1 MARYAPLPSVSID
14 PRNEA
19 ELVQAASQRV
29 YQASGQTLN
38 DFSAGNPLAA
48 LLEGQAFAQGEFLF
62 WANQLPQ
69 SILIE
74 WLGPFLGAMR
84 RLGTPA
90 VARLTL
96 TVPPSNTVTTIPA
109 GTAFTTNANLTGG
122 ESFTFITDAE
132 VSIPAGES
140 VAYTTVASQYVGAV
154 YNSPANS
161 ITGTSAINVNGL
173 TATNVQPASG
183 GSDVETYQ
191 EVQERFFTLIRRRN
205 PVSAEDWQD
214 FFTDFYGI
222 GTQTSVQPNRP
233 NQGTYNYVTDYLKP
247 NGQVS
252 FFVLGPDGVELNK
265 SQLER
270 GQNVV
275 NYSVPV
281 ENQGHL
287 YPITLSQ
294 VQYNLTVEV
303 DANGTFGGSLKDSSL
318 NFRDRLFEILRP
330 GNVFPSTVDPT
341 VSDVDAAFYS
351 TFDASTRFIDPHIEV
366 SAAYNTPPLLDPAAA
381 TYTSVYTFEPTG
393 FLLNQYD
400 LVETT
405 LPVPVYYPVISGFTP
420 YSIAKPDQTIYG
432 NLVLQQIQ
440 ILAPGT
446 YLKGQVCYWDPSSPN
461 GDGELH
467 VILENLTIGSA
478 TEVANLITQGKISG
492 LKNYSPY
499 SSATVGTNYIATV
512 GTTYN
517 PEIIQYDYYLP
528 IANNV
533 DANGQFVPPGTVAL
547 SKRPGSFVWVVNKNF
562 TLEASTND
570 ITGATAQSLLG
581 APITPKTLEAGTSYS
596 VGDWVYTP
604 QIGSGPNPLA
614 DPYYNYVD
622 VRLGVVNKY
631 AYVQQAFTYDPDGQT
646 TSTYFDELVEQDI
659 VKEIVVQ
666 NADGGLPIYK
676 YKPRFPAGTYLEYRY
691 DREETICVAVDNE
704 CVPLKVPYVDYFV
717 AAKYFTPGSTNP
729 QELIN
734 QGLIFPLYTDTPQA
748 IAFFDALSATNRTL
762 KPTTRMF
769 RFFKGDRTF
778 FRQGSQV
785 ISYTATTN
793 VHPLFE
799 FYIYLENGIFVETA
813 RYVPS
818 QFENIDYV
826 PYFNP
831 AYVEYSEDTV
841 ISEDGRNLY
850 RTMLAFTPD
859 ATVVNWTNTTVA
871 NTARNEEYEGNLL
884 RYVDK
889 YSCEESILSQL
900 GRDISA
906 IKLGIA
912 QITLIP
918 KNKGRFAN
926 SQEQVVFVWENTST
940 LAEVPQL
947 SWYSGTPYP
956 YSPPNYSEGTLKL

>member
-38 DFSAGNPLAA
+38 DFSSGNPLAA
-48 LLEGQAFAQGEFLF
+48 LIEGQVFAQGEFLF

-90 VARLTL
+90 VARLQF
-96 TVPPSNTVTTIPA
+96 VAPPSDTPTVIPA
-109 GTAFTTNANLTGG
+109 GSSFTTNADLTGG
-122 ESFTFITDAE
+122 EVFYFLTSEDIT
-132 VSIPAGES
+132 IPAGES
-140 VAYTTVASQYVGAV
+140 IGFASVASQYVGSP
-154 YNSPANS
+154 YNVPANS
-161 ITGTSAINVNGL
+161 ITGNESVEIDGL
-173 TATNVQPASG
+173 VVTNPQPAVG

-233 NQGTYNYVTDYLKP
+233 NQGTYNYVSDYLKP

-252 FFVLGPDGVELNK
+252 FFVLGPDGIELTQE
-265 SQLER
+265 QLER

-275 NYSVPV
+275 NYSVSV

-303 DANGTFGGSLKDSSL
+303 DANGSFGANPKSTAL

-341 VSDVDAAFYS
+341 VSDVDAAFYGS
-351 TFDASTRFIDPHIEV
+351 FDPSTRFSDPHIEL
-366 SAAYNTPPLLDPAAA
+366 SEAYNTPPYLESAAA
-381 TYTSVYTFEPTG
+381 TYTNVYTFEPTG
-393 FLLNQYD
+393 SLLSIND

-405 LPVPVYYPVISGFTP
+405 LPVPVYYPVLTDFTP
-420 YSIAKPDQTIYG
+420 YSSEKKDQTIYN
-432 NLVLQQIQ
+432 NLTLQQIQ
-440 ILAPGT
+440 FLVPGD
-446 YLKGQVCYWDPSSPN
+446 YVQGQVCYWAASVG
-461 GDGELH
+461 GDNELH
-467 VILENLTIGSA
+467 VIRENLTIGSQL
-478 TEVANLITQGKISG
+478 EIPLLITQGKISAS
-492 LKNYSPY
+492 KIFTPWVVNNNYFAFVSGQFDPNI
-499 SSATVGTNYIATV
+499 V
-512 GTTYN
+512 
-517 PEIIQYDYYLP
+517 EYDYVP
-528 IANNV
+528 N
-533 DANGQFVPPGTVAL
+533 DGQFIPNPSSTIPL
-547 SKRPGSFVWVVNKNF
+547 NKRPGSFVWVVAQDF
-562 TLEASTND
+562 TLQPPTND
-570 ITGATAQSLLG
+570 ITGASSQFLLG
-581 APITPKTLEAGTSYS
+581 PSVAPLELQAGLSYS
-596 VGDWVYTP
+596 VGQWVFTP
-604 QIGSGPNPLA
+604 QIGSGPNPVA

-622 VRLGVVNKY
+622 IQKGVVNKY
-631 AYVQQAFTYDPDGQT
+631 AYVVKAFTYNPDGQT
-646 TSTYFDELVEQDI
+646 TSTYFDELASQEVLR
-659 VKEIVVQ
+659 EIVVQ
-666 NADGGLPIYK
+666 NADEGLPVFK
-676 YKPRFPAGTYLEYRY
+676 YKSRFPSTTYLEYRRDSSAPSEY
-691 DREETICVAVDNE
+691 YI
-704 CVPLKVPYVDYFV
+704 
-717 AAKYFTPGSTNP
+717 AAKYFTPNSTNA
-729 QELIN
+729 QTLVDE
-734 QGLIFPLYTDTPQA
+734 GLVFPLYLGDAQKA
-748 IAFFDALSATNRTL
+748 EFFTSLSAGNL

-769 RFFKGDRTF
+769 RFFAGDRTF

-799 FYIYLENGIFVETA
+799 FYVYLENGVFVETA
-813 RYVPS
+813 RYLPADFES
-818 QFENIDYV
+818 QDYI

-831 AYVEYSEDTV
+831 SYVTHSEDT
-841 ISEDGRNLY
+841 IIAADGRNLY
-850 RTMLAFTPD
+850 RVMRAFTPSD
-859 ATVVNWTNTTVA
+859 TVVNWTNTTVA
-871 NTARNEEYEGNLL
+871 NTARIEEYEGNLL
-884 RYVDK
+884 RYVDR
-889 YSCEESILSQL
+889 YTCEEDILSQL

-912 QITLIP
+912 QITVIP
-918 KNKGRFAN
+918 KNNGRFTN
-926 SQEQVVFVWENTST
+926 SRQKSVFVWENAATT
-940 LAEVPQL
+940 GETPQL

-956 YSPPNYSEGTLKL
+956 YSPPSYGEGTMKL

>member
-1 MARYAPLPSVSID
+1 MARYAPLPSVNID

-38 DFSAGNPLAA
+38 DFSSGNPLAA

-96 TVPPSNTVTTIPA
+96 TVPPSDTVTIIPS
-109 GTAFTTNANLTGG
+109 GTAFTTDPNLTGG

-132 VSIPAGES
+132 VSIPSGES
-140 VAYTTVASQYVGAV
+140 VVYVSAASQYVGAI

-161 ITGTSAINVNGL
+161 ITGVSAINVNGL
-173 TATNVQPASG
+173 TATNSKPAQG

-252 FFVLGPDGVELNK
+252 FFVLGPNGVELNQA
-265 SQLER
+265 QLER

-303 DANGTFGGSLKDSSL
+303 DANGSFGQNLRDSSL
-318 NFRDRLFEILRP
+318 NFRDRLFEILTP
-330 GNVFPSTVDPT
+330 GQVFPSTVDPT
-341 VSDVDAAFYS
+341 VSDVDAAFYG
-351 TFDASTRFIDPHIEV
+351 TFDAANRFVDPHIEV
-366 SAAYNTPPLLDPAAA
+366 SAAYNTPPLLEPAAA
-381 TYTSVYTFEPTG
+381 TYTNVYTFEPTG
-393 FLLNQYD
+393 SLLTLND

-405 LPVPVYYPVISGFTP
+405 LPVPVYYPVLTDFTP
-420 YSIAKPDQTIYG
+420 YSIEKKDQTVYG
-432 NLVLQQIQ
+432 NLTLQQIQ
-440 ILAPGT
+440 
-446 YLKGQVCYWDPSSPN
+446 YLSAGEFLRGQVCYWDPAIG

-467 VILENLTIGSA
+467 VINENLTVGSQSEIA
-478 TEVANLITQGKISG
+478 PLITAGRISG
-492 LKNYSPY
+492 IKTYSPW
-499 SSATVGTNYIATV
+499 TV
-512 GTTYN
+512 GTTYQETTGGGIYD
-517 PEIIQYDYYLP
+517 PQIIQYDY
-528 IANNV
+528 V
-533 DANGQFVPPGTVAL
+533 SGDGQYIPVSPSSVTQ
-547 SKRPGSFVWVVNKNF
+547 SKRPGTFVWVVSNNF
-562 TLEASTND
+562 TLQASTND
-570 ITGATAQSLLG
+570 ITGASAAVLLG
-581 APITPKTLEAGTSYS
+581 APVTPNILKSGTSYTA
-596 VGDWVYTP
+596 GTWVYTP
-604 QIGSGPNPLA
+604 QIGSGPNPVA

-622 VRLGVVNKY
+622 TRLGAVNKY
-631 AYVQQAFTYDPDGQT
+631 AYVVQSFTFDPDGRT
-646 TSTYFDELVEQDI
+646 VSVYFDELVEQGVI
-659 VKEIVVQ
+659 REIVVQ

-676 YKPRFPAGTYLEYRY
+676 YKPRFPATTYLEYRADSSSPAEY
-691 DREETICVAVDNE
+691 YI
-704 CVPLKVPYVDYFV
+704 
-717 AAKYFTPGSTNP
+717 AAQYFTPTSTNA
-729 QELIN
+729 QDLVN
-734 QGLIFPLYTDTPQA
+734 QGLIFPLYIDSVQYSSLVTALNSGTVSTP
-748 IAFFDALSATNRTL
+748 
-762 KPTTRMF
+762 TRMF

-778 FRQGSQV
+778 FRQGSKV

-813 RYVPS
+813 QYLPA
-818 QFENIDYV
+818 QFESVDYV
-826 PYFNP
+826 PYFDP
-831 AYVEYSEDTV
+831 VYALYSEDT
-841 ISEDGRNLY
+841 ILSEDGRNLY
-850 RTMLAFTPD
+850 RVMRAFTPD
-859 ATVVNWTNTTVA
+859 DTVVNWTNTTVA
-871 NTARNEEYEGNLL
+871 NTARIEEYEGNLL
-884 RYVDK
+884 RYVDQ
-889 YSCEESILSQL
+889 YICEEDILSQL

-906 IKLGIA
+906 IKLGVA
-912 QITLIP
+912 QITVIP
-918 KNKGRFAN
+918 KNSGRFSN
-926 SQEQVVFVWENTST
+926 SRQQAVYVWENTASV
-940 LAEVPQL
+940 AETPQL

-956 YSPPNYSEGTLKL
+956 YNPPQYGEGTMKL

>member
-1 MARYAPLPSVSID
+1 
-14 PRNEA
+14 
-19 ELVQAASQRV
+19 
-29 YQASGQTLN
+29 
-38 DFSAGNPLAA
+38 
-48 LLEGQAFAQGEFLF
+48 
-62 WANQLPQ
+62 
-69 SILIE
+69 
-74 WLGPFLGAMR
+74 MR

-214 FFTDFYGI
+214 FFTDFYGV

-381 TYTSVYTFEPTG
+381 TYTRVYTFEPTG
-393 FLLNQYD
+393 SLLTVND

-405 LPVPVYYPVISGFTP
+405 LPIPTYYPVLADFTP
-420 YSIAKPDQTIYG
+420 YSIEKKDQTIYG
-432 NLVLQQIQ
+432 NLVLQQI
-440 ILAPGT
+440 LFLVPGD
-446 YLKGQVCYWDPSSPN
+446 YLQGQVCYWDPSVG
-461 GDGELH
+461 GDGQLH
-467 VILENLTIGSA
+467 VINENLTVGSQID
-478 TEVANLITQGKISG
+478 VAALITQGKISSA
-492 LKNYSPY
+492 KAYSPWV
-499 SSATVGTNYIATV
+499 VGNTYQE
-512 GTTYN
+512 TTGGGIYD
-517 PEIIQYDYYLP
+517 PEVIQYDYAADEFIPSPASTIPL
-528 IANNV
+528 N
-533 DANGQFVPPGTVAL
+533 Q
-547 SKRPGSFVWVVNKNF
+547 RPGAFIWVVGQNF
-562 TLEASTND
+562 TLLPATNN
-570 ITGATAQSLLG
+570 ITGAQASFQLG
-581 APITPKTLEAGTSYS
+581 APVVPKILESGTSYA

-604 QIGSGPNPLA
+604 QIGSGPNPVA

-631 AYVQQAFTYDPDGQT
+631 AYVQQAFTYAPNGQT

-659 VKEIVVQ
+659 VKEIIVQ

-676 YKPRFPAGTYLEYRY
+676 YKPRFPAGTYLEYRQEAGGSPEY
-691 DREETICVAVDNE
+691 YI
-704 CVPLKVPYVDYFV
+704 
-717 AAKYFTPGSTNP
+717 AAKFFTPTNTNA
-729 QELIN
+729 QDLVD
-734 QGLIFPLYTDTPQA
+734 QGLIFPLYVNSTQYN
-748 IAFFDALSATNRTL
+748 ALITELAVPGSALR
-762 KPTTRMF
+762 KPTRMF
-769 RFFKGDRTF
+769 RFFRGDRTF

-785 ISYTATTN
+785 VSYTATTN

-813 RYVPS
+813 RYLPS

-841 ISEDGRNLY
+841 LSEDGRNLY
-850 RTMLAFTPD
+850 RTMLAFTPN

-871 NTARNEEYEGNLL
+871 NTARNEEYEKNLL

-940 LAEVPQL
+940 LTEVPQL

>member
-38 DFSAGNPLAA
+38 DFSSGNPLAA

-96 TVPPSNTVTTIPA
+96 TVPPSDTVTVIPS
-109 GTAFTTNANLTGG
+109 GTAFTTDPNLTGG
-122 ESFTFITDAE
+122 ESFTFITDTE
-132 VSIPAGES
+132 VSIPPGES
-140 VAYTTVASQYVGAV
+140 VAYVSAASQYVGAI

-173 TATNVQPASG
+173 TATNPKPAQG

-252 FFVLGPDGVELNK
+252 FFVLGPNGVELNQA
-265 SQLER
+265 QLER

-294 VQYNLTVEV
+294 VQYDLTVEV
-303 DANGTFGGSLKDSSL
+303 DANGAFGDNLRDSSL

-330 GNVFPSTVDPT
+330 GNVFPATIDPT

-351 TFDASTRFIDPHIEV
+351 TFASATRFTDPHIKV
-366 SAAYNTPPLLDPAAA
+366 SAAYNTPPLLEPAAA
-381 TYTSVYTFEPTG
+381 TYTNVYTFEPTG
-393 FLLNQYD
+393 SLLTLND

-405 LPVPVYYPVISGFTP
+405 LPVPIYYPVLADFTP
-420 YSIAKPDQTIYG
+420 YSTSKKDQTIYG
-432 NLVLQQIQ
+432 NLVLQQIEF
-440 ILAPGT
+440 LVPGD
-446 YLKGQVCYWDPSSPN
+446 YLQGQVCYWDPSVG
-461 GDGELH
+461 GDGQLH
-467 VILENLTIGSA
+467 VINENLTIGSQLDLV
-478 TEVANLITQGKISG
+478 TLITQGKISG
-492 LKNYSPY
+492 AKTYSLW
-499 SSATVGTNYIATV
+499 TVGNTYQE
-512 GTTYN
+512 TTGGGVYD
-517 PEIIQYDYYLP
+517 PQIIEYDYT
-528 IANNV
+528 A
-533 DANGQFVPPGTVAL
+533 DEFVPNPSSL
-547 SKRPGSFVWVVNKNF
+547 IPLNQRPGAFVWVVGQNF
-562 TLEASTND
+562 ILQPSTND
-570 ITGATAQSLLG
+570 ITGAQASFQLG
-581 APITPKTLEAGTSYS
+581 APVTPKLLTEGTSYS
-596 VGDWVYTP
+596 AGDWVYTP
-604 QIGSGPNPLA
+604 QIGSGPNPIA

-622 VRLGVVNKY
+622 IRLGVVNKY
-631 AYVQQAFTYDPDGQT
+631 AYVEQAFTYEPDGRAI
-646 TSTYFDELVEQDI
+646 SVYFDELVEQKI
-659 VKEIVVQ
+659 VKEIVVTE
-666 NADGGLPIYK
+666 AKPEYDPILAAVVEKLPIYK
-676 YKPRFPAGTYLEYRY
+676 YKPRFPAGTYLEYRQDSSATPEY
-691 DREETICVAVDNE
+691 YI
-704 CVPLKVPYVDYFV
+704 
-717 AAKYFTPGSTNP
+717 AAKYFTPTSTNA
-729 QELIN
+729 QDLVN
-734 QGLIFPLYTDTPQA
+734 QGLVFPLYINNVQYTS
-748 IAFFDALSATNRTL
+748 FVLALNDPNGTVK
-762 KPTTRMF
+762 KPTRMF

-778 FRQGSQV
+778 FRQGSKV

-813 RYVPS
+813 QYLPA
-818 QFENIDYV
+818 QFESVDYI
-826 PYFNP
+826 PYFDP
-831 AYVEYSEDTV
+831 AYVLYSEDTV
-841 ISEDGRNLY
+841 LSKDGRNLY
-850 RTMLAFTPD
+850 RVMKAFTPD
-859 ATVVNWTNTTVA
+859 ATVVNWTNTTVT
-871 NTARNEEYEGNLL
+871 NTARIEEYEGYLL
-884 RYVDK
+884 RYVDQ
-889 YSCEESILSQL
+889 YVCEEAILSQL

-906 IKLGIA
+906 IKLGIG

-926 SQEQVVFVWENTST
+926 SQEQVKFVWENTST

-947 SWYSGTPYP
+947 SWFSGTTYP
-956 YSPPNYSEGTLKL
+956 YSPPDYGTGTLKL

>member
-1 MARYAPLPSVSID
+1 MARYAPLPSVSLD

-19 ELVQAASQRV
+19 QIVQDASQRV

-38 DFSAGNPLAA
+38 DFSSGNPLAA

-90 VARLTL
+90 VARLAL
-96 TVPPSNTVTTIPA
+96 AVPPSDTTTIIPA
-109 GTAFTTNANLTGG
+109 GTAFTTDANLTGG
-122 ESFTFITDAE
+122 ETFTFITDADIL
-132 VSIPAGES
+132 IPSGES
-140 VAYTTVASQYVGAV
+140 IAYATVASQYVGAV
-154 YNSPANS
+154 YNCPANS
-161 ITGTSAINVNGL
+161 ITGTSAINVEGL
-173 TATNVQPASG
+173 VATNPQPASG

-222 GTQTSVQPNRP
+222 GTQTTVQPNRP
-233 NQGTYNYVTDYLKP
+233 NQGTYNYVSDYLKP

-252 FFVLGPDGVELNK
+252 FFVLGPNGVELNQ

-294 VQYNLTVEV
+294 VQYDLTVEV
-303 DANGTFGGSLKDSSL
+303 DANGAFGGNLKDSSL

-330 GNVFPSTVDPT
+330 GNVFPSTIDPT

-351 TFDASTRFIDPHIEV
+351 TFSSTTRFTDPHIRV
-366 SAAYNTPPLLDPAAA
+366 SAAYNTPPLLEPAAA
-381 TYTSVYTFEPTG
+381 TYTNVFTFEPTG
-393 FLLNQYD
+393 SLLSLND

-405 LPVPVYYPVISGFTP
+405 RPVPIYYPVLADFTP
-420 YSIAKPDQTIYG
+420 YSTTKKDQTVYG

-440 ILAPGT
+440 FLVPGD
-446 YLKGQVCYWDPSSPN
+446 YLQGQVCYWDPSVG
-461 GDGELH
+461 GDGQLH
-467 VILENLTIGSA
+467 VINENITIGSQ
-478 TEVANLITQGKISG
+478 TDVPGLITLGKISPA
-492 LKNYSPY
+492 KSYS
-499 SSATVGTNYIATV
+499 AWTVGNTYQETT
-512 GTTYN
+512 GTGIYD
-517 PEIIQYDYYLP
+517 PELIQYDY
-528 IANNV
+528 NV
-533 DANGQFVPPGTVAL
+533 DEFIPDPTSLIPLNQ
-547 SKRPGSFVWVVNKNF
+547 RPGAFVWVAGQNF
-562 TLEASTND
+562 TLQAATND
-570 ITGATAQSLLG
+570 ITGAQSAFQLG
-581 APITPKTLEAGTSYS
+581 APVTPLILQEGVSYS

-604 QIGSGPNPLA
+604 QVGSGPNPVA

-622 VRLGVVNKY
+622 IRLGVVNKY
-631 AYVQQAFTYDPDGQT
+631 AYVEQAFTYAPNER
-646 TSTYFDELVEQDI
+646 SVSVYFDELVEQGI

-676 YKPRFPAGTYLEYRY
+676 YKPRFPAGTYLEYRESADATPGY
-691 DREETICVAVDNE
+691 YI
-704 CVPLKVPYVDYFV
+704 
-717 AAKYFTPGSTNP
+717 AAKYFTPTSTNA
-729 QELIN
+729 QDLVN
-734 QGLIFPLYTDTPQA
+734 QGLVYPLYINNVQYASLITE
-748 IAFFDALSATNRTL
+748 LSLPAPVVK
-762 KPTTRMF
+762 KPTRMF

-778 FRQGSQV
+778 FRKGSQV

-799 FYIYLENGIFVETA
+799 FYIYLQNGIFVETE
-813 RYVPS
+813 RYLPA
-818 QFENIDYV
+818 QFESVDYV
-826 PYFNP
+826 PYFDP
-831 AYVEYSEDTV
+831 AYVVYSEDTV
-841 ISEDGRNLY
+841 LSEDGRNLY
-850 RTMLAFTPD
+850 RVILAFTPND
-859 ATVVNWTNTTVA
+859 TVVNWTNTTVT
-871 NTARNEEYEGNLL
+871 NTARIEEYEGNLL
-884 RYVDK
+884 RYVDQ
-889 YSCEESILSQL
+889 YICEESILSQL

-906 IKLGIA
+906 IKLGIS
-912 QITLIP
+912 QITIIP

-926 SQEQVVFVWENTST
+926 AQEKVKFVWENTST
-940 LAEVPQL
+940 LSEVPQL
-947 SWYSGTPYP
+947 SWYSGTPYS
-956 YSPPNYSEGTLKL
+956 YYPPNYGEGTLKL

>member
-1 MARYAPLPSVSID
+1 MPRYSPLPSVSID

-69 SILIE
+69 SILVE

-84 RLGTPA
+84 RVGTPS

-96 TVPPSNTVTTIPA
+96 TVPPSDTVTTIPA
-109 GTAFTTNANLTGG
+109 GTAFTTDANLTGG
-122 ESFTFITDAE
+122 ESFTFVTDAE
-132 VSIPAGES
+132 ASLAPGES
-140 VAYTTVASQYVGAV
+140 TIYVTVASQYVGAI

-161 ITGTSAINVNGL
+161 ITGTSAINVDGL
-173 TATNVQPASG
+173 TATNPQPATG

-233 NQGTYNYVTDYLKP
+233 NQGTYNYVSDYLKP

-252 FFVLGPDGVELNK
+252 FFVLGPEGTELNK
-265 SQLER
+265 GQLER

-303 DANGTFGGSLKDSSL
+303 DANGAFGENLKDSSL

-330 GNVFPSTVDPT
+330 GNVFPATVDPT

-351 TFDASTRFIDPHIEV
+351 TFPASTRFTDPRIRV
-366 SAAYNTPPLLDPAAA
+366 SAAYNTPPLLDQSAA
-381 TYTSVYTFEPTG
+381 TYTNVYTFEPTES
-393 FLLNQYD
+393 LLTLND

-405 LPVPVYYPVISGFTP
+405 LPVPIYYPVLVDFTP
-420 YSIAKPDQTIYG
+420 YSIAKKDQTIYG
-432 NLVLQQIQ
+432 NLALQQIQ
-440 ILAPGT
+440 FLVPGD
-446 YLKGQVCYWDPSSPN
+446 YVQGQVCYWSPSAG

-467 VILENLTIGSA
+467 VINENLTVGSQVDVA
-478 TEVANLITQGKISG
+478 TLIARDKISG
-492 LKNYSPY
+492 AKTYS
-499 SSATVGTNYIATV
+499 AWTVGNTYQE
-512 GTTYN
+512 TTSGGIYN
-517 PEIIQYDYYLP
+517 PQIVQYDYEADEFIPDPDSLIP
-528 IANNV
+528 QN
-533 DANGQFVPPGTVAL
+533 
-547 SKRPGSFVWVVNKNF
+547 KRPGTFIWVVNQNF
-562 TLEASTND
+562 TLQPGTND
-570 ITGATAQSLLG
+570 ITGGQTAFKLG
-581 APITPKTLEAGTSYS
+581 APVTPRILEPGTSYS

-604 QIGSGPNPLA
+604 QIGSGPNPVA

-622 VRLGVVNKY
+622 TRLGVVNKY
-631 AYVQQAFTYDPDGQT
+631 AYVEQAFTYDPDGQT
-646 TSTYFDELVEQDI
+646 VSVYFDELSEQDI
-659 VKEIVVQ
+659 IKEIVVQ

-676 YKPRFPAGTYLEYRY
+676 YKPRFPAGTYLEYREDSGAAPEY
-691 DREETICVAVDNE
+691 YI
-704 CVPLKVPYVDYFV
+704 
-717 AAKYFTPGSTNP
+717 AAKYFTPTSTSA
-729 QELIN
+729 QDLVN
-734 QGLIFPLYTDTPQA
+734 QGLVFPLYIDNVQYA
-748 IAFFDALSATNRTL
+748 SLVADLEDSAGTVKN
-762 KPTTRMF
+762 PTRMF

-778 FRQGSQV
+778 FRQGTQV

-799 FYIYLENGIFVETA
+799 FYIYLENGVFVETA
-813 RYVPS
+813 RYLPS
-818 QFENIDYV
+818 QFDTVDYV
-826 PYFNP
+826 PYFDP
-831 AYVEYSEDTV
+831 AYVTYSEDTV
-841 ISEDGRNLY
+841 ISADGRNLY
-850 RTMLAFTPD
+850 RTMLAFTPA
-859 ATVVNWTNTTVA
+859 ATVVNWTNTTVT
-871 NTARNEEYEGNLL
+871 NTARNEEYFGNLL
-884 RYVDK
+884 RYVDQ
-889 YSCEESILSQL
+889 YVCEEAILSQL

-906 IKLGIA
+906 IKLGAA
-912 QITLIP
+912 QITIVP

-926 SQEQVVFVWENTST
+926 SQEQTKFVWENTAT

-947 SWYSGTPYP
+947 SWSSGTAYP
-956 YSPPNYSEGTLKL
+956 YSPPDYGTGTLKL

>member
-1 MARYAPLPSVSID
+1 MARYAPLPSVSLD

-38 DFSAGNPLAA
+38 DFSSGNPLAA

-90 VARLTL
+90 VARLAI
-96 TVPPSNTVTTIPA
+96 TVPPSDTVTVVPA
-109 GTAFTTNANLTGG
+109 GTAFTTDSNLTAG
-122 ESFTFITDAE
+122 ESFTFVTDVE

-140 VAYTTVASQYVGAV
+140 LAYATVASQFVGAV

-161 ITGTSAINVNGL
+161 ITGTSAVNVDGI
-173 TATNVQPASG
+173 TVTNPQPATG

-191 EVQERFFTLIRRRN
+191 EAQERFFTLIRRRN
-205 PVSAEDWQD
+205 SVSSEDWQD

-233 NQGTYNYVTDYLKP
+233 NQGTYNYLNDYLKP

-252 FFVLGPDGVELNK
+252 FFVLGPGGVELNK

-294 VQYNLTVEV
+294 VQYDLTVEV
-303 DANGTFGGSLKDSSL
+303 DANGSFGENLRDSSL

-351 TFDASTRFIDPHIEV
+351 TFDPSTRFVDPHIEL
-366 SAAYNTPPLLDPAAA
+366 SAAYNTPPLLEPAAA
-381 TYTSVYTFEPTG
+381 TYTNVYTFEPTG
-393 FLLNQYD
+393 SLLKVND
-400 LVETT
+400 LVQTT
-405 LPVPVYYPVISGFTP
+405 LPVPVFYPVETPFTP
-420 YSIAKPDQTIYG
+420 YSIAKKDQTIYG
-432 NLVLQQIQ
+432 NLTLQQI
-440 ILAPGT
+440 LPLVPGEF
-446 YLKGQVCYWDPSSPN
+446 LKGQVCYWDPSTLN

-467 VILENLTIGSA
+467 VILENLTVGSQA
-478 TEVANLITQGKISG
+478 DVLTLINQGKISAA
-492 LKNYSPY
+492 KTYTPY
-499 SSATVGTNYIATV
+499 SLATVGTSYVATV
-512 GTTYN
+512 GNSYD
-517 PEIIQYDYYLP
+517 PQIIEYDYESG
-528 IANNV
+528 
-533 DANGQFVPPGTVAL
+533 DGQFIPNPNSLIPV
-547 SKRPGSFVWVVNKNF
+547 SKRPGTFVWTVNQNF
-562 TLEASTND
+562 TLQAPTND
-570 ITGATAQSLLG
+570 ITGASAEFLIGS
-581 APITPKTLEAGTSYS
+581 PITPQQLEEGVTYAVGT
-596 VGDWVYTP
+596 WVYTP
-604 QIGSGPNPLA
+604 QIGSGPNPVA
-614 DPYYNYVD
+614 DPYFNYVD

-631 AYVQQAFTYDPDGQT
+631 AYVEKSFTYVPDGRT
-646 TSTYFDELVEQDI
+646 ISVYFDELIEQEL

-666 NADGGLPIYK
+666 NGDGGLPIYK
-676 YKPRFPAGTYLEYRY
+676 YKPRFPATTYLEYRSDASSAPEY
-691 DREETICVAVDNE
+691 YI
-704 CVPLKVPYVDYFV
+704 
-717 AAKYFTPGSTNP
+717 AAKYFTPTSTNA
-729 QELIN
+729 QDLVN
-734 QGLIFPLYTDTPQA
+734 QGLVFPLYINSVQYTSLVTGLANKTVTSP
-748 IAFFDALSATNRTL
+748 
-762 KPTTRMF
+762 TRMF
-769 RFFKGDRTF
+769 RFFRGDRTF

-799 FYIYLENGIFVETA
+799 FYIYLENGVFVETA
-813 RYVPS
+813 KYLPS
-818 QFENIDYV
+818 QFESIDYV
-826 PYFNP
+826 PYFDP
-831 AYVEYSEDTV
+831 AYVAYSEDTIV
-841 ISEDGRNLY
+841 SADGRNLY

-859 ATVVNWTNTTVA
+859 ATVTNWTNTTVA
-871 NTARNEEYEGNLL
+871 NTARIEEFEGNLL

-912 QITLIP
+912 QITVIP
-918 KNKGRFAN
+918 KNNGRLAN
-926 SQEQVVFVWENTST
+926 SRQQVKFVWENTST

-947 SWYSGTPYP
+947 SWYSGTTYP
-956 YSPPNYSEGTLKL
+956 YNPPSYGEGTLKL

>member
-1 MARYAPLPSVSID
+1 MARYAPLPSVNID

-29 YQASGQTLN
+29 YEASGQTLN
-38 DFSAGNPLAA
+38 DFSSGNPLAA

-84 RLGTPA
+84 RVGTPA

-96 TVPPSNTVTTIPA
+96 TVPPSDTVTTIPA
-109 GTAFTTNANLTGG
+109 GTAFTTDANLTGG
-122 ESFTFITDAE
+122 ESFTFVTDAE
-132 VSIPAGES
+132 VSVAPGES
-140 VAYTTVASQYVGAV
+140 TVYTTVASQYVGAV
-154 YNSPANS
+154 YNAPANS
-161 ITGTSAINVNGL
+161 ITGTSAINVDGL
-173 TATNVQPASG
+173 TATNIQPATG

-214 FFTDFYGI
+214 FFTDFYGV

-233 NQGTYNYVTDYLKP
+233 NQGTYNYVSDYLKP

-252 FFVLGPDGVELNK
+252 FFVLGPEGVELNK

-294 VQYNLTVEV
+294 VQYDLTVEV
-303 DANGTFGGSLKDSSL
+303 DANGEFGENLKDSSL
-318 NFRDRLFEILRP
+318 NFRDRLFEVLRP
-330 GNVFPSTVDPT
+330 GVVFPSTIDPT

-351 TFDASTRFIDPHIEV
+351 TFPASTQFVDPHIKV
-366 SAAYNTPPLLDPAAA
+366 SSAYNTPPLLDPAAA
-381 TYTSVYTFEPTG
+381 TYTNVYKFEPTNS
-393 FLLNQYD
+393 LLTKND

-405 LPVPVYYPVISGFTP
+405 KPVPTYYPVLTDFTP
-420 YSIAKPDQTIYG
+420 YSVAKKDQTIYG

-440 ILAPGT
+440 FLVSGD
-446 YLKGQVCYWDPSSPN
+446 YLQGQVCYWDSSVG

-467 VILENLTIGSA
+467 VINENLTIGSQVD
-478 TEVANLITQGKISG
+478 VAALIARGKISG
-492 LKNYSPY
+492 AKTYSPWV
-499 SSATVGTNYIATV
+499 VGNSYQEITSGGIYD
-512 GTTYN
+512 
-517 PEIIQYDYYLP
+517 PEIIEYEYAADEFIPDPDSLIPQ
-528 IANNV
+528 N
-533 DANGQFVPPGTVAL
+533 QRPGT
-547 SKRPGSFVWVVNKNF
+547 FIWVVNQNF
-562 TLEASTND
+562 TLQPGTND
-570 ITGATAQSLLG
+570 ITGGQTAFKLG
-581 APITPKTLEAGTSYS
+581 SPVFPLPLESGTPYS

-604 QIGSGPNPLA
+604 QIGSGPNPVA

-622 VRLGVVNKY
+622 VRQGVVNKY
-631 AYVQQAFTYDPDGQT
+631 AYVEQAFTYEPDGRAV
-646 TSTYFDELVEQDI
+646 SVYFDELVEQGI

-666 NADGGLPIYK
+666 SADGGLPIYK
-676 YKPRFPAGTYLEYRY
+676 YKPRFPAGTYLEYREDSSTTPEY
-691 DREETICVAVDNE
+691 YI
-704 CVPLKVPYVDYFV
+704 
-717 AAKYFTPGSTNP
+717 AAKYFTPTSTSA
-729 QELIN
+729 QDLVD
-734 QGLIFPLYTDTPQA
+734 QGLVFPLYINSTQYLSLVTDLTSSTGTVKQP
-748 IAFFDALSATNRTL
+748 
-762 KPTTRMF
+762 TRMF

-799 FYIYLENGIFVETA
+799 FYIYLENEIFVETE
-813 RYVPS
+813 RYLPS
-818 QFENIDYV
+818 QFDTVDYV
-826 PYFNP
+826 PYFDP
-831 AYVEYSEDTV
+831 DYVNYSEDTLV
-841 ISEDGRNLY
+841 AADGRNLY
-850 RTMLAFTPD
+850 RTMLAFTPSE
-859 ATVVNWTNTTVA
+859 TVVNWTSTTVA
-871 NTARNEEYEGNLL
+871 NTARNEEFFGNLL
-884 RYVDK
+884 RYVDQ
-889 YSCEESILSQL
+889 YICEEAILSQL

-906 IKLGIA
+906 IKLGVA
-912 QITLIP
+912 QITIIP

-926 SQEQVVFVWENTST
+926 SQEQVKFVWENTAT

-947 SWYSGTPYP
+947 SWSSGTTYP
-956 YSPPNYSEGTLKL
+956 YSPPDYGTGTLKL

>member
-1 MARYAPLPSVSID
+1 MARYAPLPSVSLD

-19 ELVQAASQRV
+19 EIVQAASQRV

-109 GTAFTTNANLTGG
+109 GTAFTTDANLTGG

-132 VSIPAGES
+132 VSIPPGEN
-140 VAYTTVASQYVGAV
+140 VAYATAASQYVGAI

-173 TATNVQPASG
+173 TATNAQPATG

-214 FFTDFYGI
+214 FFTDFYGV

-265 SQLER
+265 AQLER

-275 NYSVPV
+275 NYSVPI

-294 VQYNLTVEV
+294 VQYDLTVEV
-303 DANGTFGGSLKDSSL
+303 DANGAFGENLKDSSL
-318 NFRDRLFEILRP
+318 NFRDRIFEVLRP
-330 GNVFPSTVDPT
+330 GNVFPATVDPT

-351 TFDASTRFIDPHIEV
+351 TFPTSTRFVDPHIKV
-366 SAAYNTPPLLDPAAA
+366 SAAYNTPPLLEPAAA
-381 TYTSVYTFEPTG
+381 TYTNVYTFEPTG
-393 FLLNQYD
+393 SLLTLND

-405 LPVPVYYPVISGFTP
+405 LPVPIYYPVLADFTP
-420 YSIAKPDQTIYG
+420 YSIDKKDQTIYG
-432 NLVLQQIQ
+432 NLALQQIQ
-440 ILAPGT
+440 FLVPGD
-446 YLKGQVCYWDPSSPN
+446 YLQGQVCYWDPAVG
-461 GDGELH
+461 GDGQLH
-467 VILENLTIGSA
+467 VINENLTVGSQIDVA
-478 TEVANLITQGKISG
+478 TLITQGRISG
-492 LKNYSPY
+492 PKAYS
-499 SSATVGTNYIATV
+499 AWVVGNSYQE
-512 GTTYN
+512 TTGGGVYD
-517 PEIIQYDYYLP
+517 PEIIQYDYAADEFIP
-528 IANNV
+528 NPGSIIPQN
-533 DANGQFVPPGTVAL
+533 QRPGT
-547 SKRPGSFVWVVNKNF
+547 FIWVVNQNF
-562 TLEASTND
+562 TLQPPTND
-570 ITGATAQSLLG
+570 ITGAQAAFQLG
-581 APITPKTLEAGTSYS
+581 APVTPLLLEEGTSYS

-604 QIGSGPNPLA
+604 QIGSGPNPVA

-622 VRLGVVNKY
+622 IRLGVVNKY
-631 AYVQQAFTYDPDGQT
+631 AYVQQAFTYEPDGRT
-646 TSTYFDELVEQDI
+646 ISVYFDELAEQTI
-659 VKEIVVQ
+659 VKEVVVQ
-666 NADGGLPIYK
+666 NADGGLPVSK
-676 YKPRFPAGTYLEYRY
+676 YKPRFPAGTYLEYREDSSAGAEY
-691 DREETICVAVDNE
+691 YI
-704 CVPLKVPYVDYFV
+704 
-717 AAKYFTPGSTNP
+717 AAKYFTPTSTNA
-729 QELIN
+729 QDLVN
-734 QGLIFPLYTDTPQA
+734 QGLVFPLYIDSVQYSSFVLA
-748 IAFFDALSATNRTL
+748 IEDPNGTVK
-762 KPTTRMF
+762 KPTRMF

-799 FYIYLENGIFVETA
+799 FYIYLENGVFVETA
-813 RYVPS
+813 RYLPA
-818 QFENIDYV
+818 QFDTIDYV
-826 PYFNP
+826 PYFDP
-831 AYVEYSEDTV
+831 AYVTYSEDTV
-841 ISEDGRNLY
+841 LSIDGRNLY
-850 RTMLAFTPD
+850 RTMLAFTPAD
-859 ATVVNWTNTTVA
+859 TVVNWTNTTVV
-871 NTARNEEYEGNLL
+871 NTARNEEYVGNLL
-884 RYVDK
+884 RYVDQ
-889 YSCEESILSQL
+889 YTCEEAILSQL

-906 IKLGIA
+906 IKLGVA

-926 SQEQVVFVWENTST
+926 SQEQVKFVWENTST
-940 LAEVPQL
+940 LSEVPQL
-947 SWYSGTPYP
+947 SWSSGTSYP
-956 YSPPNYSEGTLKL
+956 YSPPSYGEGTLKL

>member
-1 MARYAPLPSVSID
+1 MARYAPLPSVSLD

-96 TVPPSNTVTTIPA
+96 TVPPSDTVTTIPA
-109 GTAFTTNANLTGG
+109 GTVFTTDANLTGG

-140 VAYTTVASQYVGAV
+140 VAYTAVASQYVGAI

-161 ITGTSAINVNGL
+161 ITGTSANNINGL
-173 TATNVQPASG
+173 TVTNPQPATG

-214 FFTDFYGI
+214 FFTDFYGV
-222 GTQTSVQPNRP
+222 GTQTTVQPNRP
-233 NQGTYNYVTDYLKP
+233 NQGTYNYVTDYLRP

-252 FFVLGPDGVELNK
+252 FFVLGPGGVELNK

-294 VQYNLTVEV
+294 VQYDLTVEV
-303 DANGTFGGSLKDSSL
+303 DANGAFGENLRESSL

-351 TFDASTRFIDPHIEV
+351 TFPSSTRFIDPHIKV
-366 SAAYNTPPLLDPAAA
+366 SAAYNTPPLLEPAAA
-381 TYTSVYTFEPTG
+381 TYTNVYTFDPTG
-393 FLLNQYD
+393 FLLNEND

-405 LPVPVYYPVISGFTP
+405 LPVPIYYPVLSGFTP
-420 YSIAKPDQTIYG
+420 YSIEKKDQTVYN
-432 NLVLQQIQ
+432 NLVLQQI
-440 ILAPGT
+440 LFLVPGD
-446 YLKGQVCYWDPSSPN
+446 YLQGQVCYWDSSVG
-461 GDGELH
+461 GDNQLH
-467 VILENLTIGSA
+467 VINENLTVGSQLDVA
-478 TEVANLITQGKISG
+478 TLISLGKISG
-492 LKNYSPY
+492 AKTYSPWV
-499 SSATVGTNYIATV
+499 VGNAYVQNISGV
-512 GTTYN
+512 YN
-517 PEIIQYDYYLP
+517 PEIIEYDYATDEFIP
-528 IANNV
+528 S
-533 DANGQFVPPGTVAL
+533 PL
-547 SKRPGSFVWVVNKNF
+547 SLIPLNQRPGAFVWVVNQNF
-562 TLEASTND
+562 TLQPATNN
-570 ITGATAQSLLG
+570 ITGASAQSLLG
-581 APITPKTLEAGTSYS
+581 SPITPRILETGTSYA
-596 VGDWVYTP
+596 VGEWVYTP
-604 QIGSGPNPLA
+604 QIGSGPNPVA

-622 VRLGVVNKY
+622 VRLGVVDKY
-631 AYVQQAFTYDPDGQT
+631 AYVEQAFTYEPNERT
-646 TSTYFDELVEQDI
+646 TSVYFDELVEQGI
-659 VKEIVVQ
+659 VKEIVVSEAVTEYDTTLATVIEQ
-666 NADGGLPIYK
+666 LPISK
-676 YKPRFPAGTYLEYRY
+676 YNPRFPAGTYLEYR
-691 DREETICVAVDNE
+691 ESAGAVPE
-704 CVPLKVPYVDYFV
+704 YYI
-717 AAKYFTPGSTNP
+717 AAEYFTPTSTNA
-729 QELIN
+729 QDLVD
-734 QGLIFPLYTDTPQA
+734 QGLVFPLYIDSVQYSSLVLELEDPNG
-748 IAFFDALSATNRTL
+748 LVK
-762 KPTTRMF
+762 KPTRMF

-813 RYVPS
+813 RYLPE
-818 QFENIDYV
+818 QFETVDYV
-826 PYFNP
+826 PFFDP
-831 AYVEYSEDTV
+831 AYVTYSEDTV
-841 ISEDGRNLY
+841 LSIDGRNLY
-850 RTMLAFTPD
+850 RVMRAFTPTE
-859 ATVVNWTNTTVA
+859 TVVNWTNTTVA
-871 NTARNEEYEGNLL
+871 NTARNEEYAGNLL
-884 RYVDK
+884 RYVDQ
-889 YSCEESILSQL
+889 YVCEESILSQL

-912 QITLIP
+912 QITIIP

-926 SQEQVVFVWENTST
+926 SQEQARFVWENTAT

-947 SWYSGTPYP
+947 SWSSGTAYP
-956 YSPPNYSEGTLKL
+956 YSPPNYGEGTMKL

>member
-38 DFSAGNPLAA
+38 DFSSGNPLAA

-96 TVPPSNTVTTIPA
+96 TVPPSDTVTVIPS
-109 GTAFTTNANLTGG
+109 GTAFTTNPNLTGG
-122 ESFTFITDAE
+122 ESFTFITETE
-132 VSIPAGES
+132 VSIPPGES
-140 VAYTTVASQYVGAV
+140 VAYVSAASQYVGAI

-173 TATNVQPASG
+173 TATNPKPAQG

-252 FFVLGPDGVELNK
+252 FFVLGPNGVELNQA
-265 SQLER
+265 QLER

-294 VQYNLTVEV
+294 VQYDLTVEV
-303 DANGTFGGSLKDSSL
+303 DANGAFGDNLRDSSL

-330 GNVFPSTVDPT
+330 GNVFPATIDPT

-351 TFDASTRFIDPHIEV
+351 TFASATRFTDPHIKV
-366 SAAYNTPPLLDPAAA
+366 SAAYNTPPLLEPAAA
-381 TYTSVYTFEPTG
+381 TYTNVYTFEPTG
-393 FLLNQYD
+393 SLLTLND

-405 LPVPVYYPVISGFTP
+405 LPVPIYYPVLADFTP
-420 YSIAKPDQTIYG
+420 YSTSKKDQTIYG
-432 NLVLQQIQ
+432 NLVLQQIEF
-440 ILAPGT
+440 LVPGD
-446 YLKGQVCYWDPSSPN
+446 YLQGQVCYWDPSVG
-461 GDGELH
+461 GDGQLH
-467 VILENLTIGSA
+467 VINENLTIGSQLDLV
-478 TEVANLITQGKISG
+478 TLITQGKISG
-492 LKNYSPY
+492 AKTYSLW
-499 SSATVGTNYIATV
+499 TVGNTYQE
-512 GTTYN
+512 TTGGGVYD
-517 PEIIQYDYYLP
+517 PQIIEYDYT
-528 IANNV
+528 A
-533 DANGQFVPPGTVAL
+533 DEFVPNPSSL
-547 SKRPGSFVWVVNKNF
+547 IPLNQRPGAFVWVVGQNF
-562 TLEASTND
+562 ILQPSTND
-570 ITGATAQSLLG
+570 ITGAQASFQLG
-581 APITPKTLEAGTSYS
+581 APVTPKLLTEGTSYS
-596 VGDWVYTP
+596 AGDWVYTP
-604 QIGSGPNPLA
+604 QIGSGPNPIA

-622 VRLGVVNKY
+622 IRLGVVNKY
-631 AYVQQAFTYDPDGQT
+631 AYVEQAFTYEPDGRAI
-646 TSTYFDELVEQDI
+646 SVYFDELVEQKI
-659 VKEIVVQ
+659 VKEIVVTE
-666 NADGGLPIYK
+666 AKPEYDPILAAVVEKLPIYK
-676 YKPRFPAGTYLEYRY
+676 YKPRFPAGTYLEYRQDSSATPEY
-691 DREETICVAVDNE
+691 YI
-704 CVPLKVPYVDYFV
+704 
-717 AAKYFTPGSTNP
+717 AAKYFTPTSTNA
-729 QELIN
+729 QDLVN
-734 QGLIFPLYTDTPQA
+734 QGLVFPLYIDNVQYTS
-748 IAFFDALSATNRTL
+748 FVLALNDPNGTVK
-762 KPTTRMF
+762 KPTRMF

-778 FRQGSQV
+778 FRQGSKV

-813 RYVPS
+813 QYLPA
-818 QFENIDYV
+818 QFESVDYI
-826 PYFNP
+826 PYFDP
-831 AYVEYSEDTV
+831 AYVLYSEDTV
-841 ISEDGRNLY
+841 LSEDGRNLY
-850 RTMLAFTPD
+850 RVMKAFTPD
-859 ATVVNWTNTTVA
+859 ATVVNWTNTTVT
-871 NTARNEEYEGNLL
+871 NTARIEEYEGYLL
-884 RYVDK
+884 RYVDQ
-889 YSCEESILSQL
+889 YVCEEAILSQL

-906 IKLGIA
+906 IKLGIG

-926 SQEQVVFVWENTST
+926 SQEQVKFVWENTST
-940 LAEVPQL
+940 LTEAPQL

-956 YSPPNYSEGTLKL
+956 YTPPQYGEGTMKL

>member
-19 ELVQAASQRV
+19 EIVQAASQRV

-90 VARLTL
+90 VARLSL
-96 TVPPSNTVTTIPA
+96 NVPPSNTVTTIPA
-109 GTAFTTNANLTGG
+109 GTAFTTDPSLTGG
-122 ESFTFITDAE
+122 ESFTFITDAD

-140 VAYTTVASQYVGAV
+140 LAYATVASQYVGAI

-161 ITGTSAINVNGL
+161 ITGTSATSINGL
-173 TATNVQPASG
+173 VSTNAQPATG

-294 VQYNLTVEV
+294 VQYDLTVEV
-303 DANGTFGGSLKDSSL
+303 DANGAFGESLRDSSL
-318 NFRDRLFEILRP
+318 NFRDRLFEVLRP
-330 GNVFPSTVDPT
+330 GNVFPSVVDPT

-351 TFDASTRFIDPHIEV
+351 TFPSSTRFVDPHIKV
-366 SAAYNTPPLLDPAAA
+366 SAAYNTPPLLEPAAA
-381 TYTSVYTFEPTG
+381 TYTNVYTFEPTG
-393 FLLNQYD
+393 SLLTLND
-400 LVETT
+400 LVETSF
-405 LPVPVYYPVISGFTP
+405 PVPVYYPVLTDFTP
-420 YSIAKPDQTIYG
+420 YSSAKKDQTIYD

-440 ILAPGT
+440 YLVPGD
-446 YLKGQVCYWDPSSPN
+446 YLQGQVCYWDPASG
-461 GDGELH
+461 GDAELH
-467 VILENLTIGSA
+467 VINENLTIGSQLD
-478 TEVANLITQGKISG
+478 VDLLIKQGRISG
-492 LKNYSPY
+492 IKSYS
-499 SSATVGTNYIATV
+499 AWVVGNTYQV
-512 GTTYN
+512 TTSGGVYD
-517 PEIIQYDYYLP
+517 PQLVQYDYASDEFIPDPSSLIP
-528 IANNV
+528 IN
-533 DANGQFVPPGTVAL
+533 
-547 SKRPGSFVWVVNKNF
+547 KRPGAFIWVVSQNF
-562 TLEASTND
+562 TLQASTND
-570 ITGATAQSLLG
+570 ITGAQTAFKLG
-581 APITPKTLEAGTSYS
+581 SPVVPKILQTGVSYA

-604 QIGSGPNPLA
+604 QIGSGPNPVA
-614 DPYYNYVD
+614 DPYFNYVD

-631 AYVQQAFTYDPDGQT
+631 AYVEQAFTYEPDGQT
-646 TSTYFDELVEQDI
+646 VSVYFDELVEQAI

-666 NADGGLPIYK
+666 SANGGLPIYK
-676 YKPRFPAGTYLEYRY
+676 YKPRFPAGTYLEYRQ
-691 DREETICVAVDNE
+691 DSSSAAE
-704 CVPLKVPYVDYFV
+704 YFI
-717 AAKYFTPGSTNP
+717 AAKFFTPTSTNA
-729 QELIN
+729 QDLVN
-734 QGLIFPLYTDTPQA
+734 QGLIFPLYINSVQYSSLVAELGTAAST
-748 IAFFDALSATNRTL
+748 IR
-762 KPTTRMF
+762 KPTRMF
-769 RFFKGDRTF
+769 RFFRGDRTF
-778 FRQGSQV
+778 FRRGSQV
-785 ISYTATTN
+785 VSYTATTS

-799 FYIYLENGIFVETA
+799 FYIYLQNGVFVETA
-813 RYVPS
+813 RYLPA
-818 QFENIDYV
+818 QFESIDYV
-826 PYFNP
+826 PYFDP
-831 AYVEYSEDTV
+831 AYVNYSEDTV
-841 ISEDGRNLY
+841 LAADGRNMY
-850 RTMLAFTPD
+850 RVMLAFTPAD
-859 ATVVNWTNTTVA
+859 TVVNWTNTTVA
-871 NTARNEEYEGNLL
+871 NTARNEEYSGNLL
-884 RYVDK
+884 RYVDQ
-889 YSCEESILSQL
+889 YVCEEAILSQL

-926 SQEQVVFVWENTST
+926 SQEQVKFVWENTST
-940 LAEVPQL
+940 LTEVPQL
-947 SWYSGTPYP
+947 SWSSGTSYP
-956 YSPPNYSEGTLKL
+956 YTPPNYGTGTLKL

>member
-48 LLEGQAFAQGEFLF
+48 LLEGMSFAQGEFLF

-90 VARLTL
+90 VARLAL
-96 TVPPSNTVTTIPA
+96 TVPPSDTVTTIPA
-109 GTAFTTNANLTGG
+109 GTAFTTDANLTAG
-122 ESFTFITDAE
+122 ESYTFITDAE

-140 VAYTTVASQYVGAV
+140 VAYATVASQYVGAI

-173 TATNVQPASG
+173 TATNEQPATG

-214 FFTDFYGI
+214 FFTDFYGV

-265 SQLER
+265 AQLER

-294 VQYNLTVEV
+294 VQYDLTVEV
-303 DANGTFGGSLKDSSL
+303 DANGAFGENLKDSSL
-318 NFRDRLFEILRP
+318 NFRDRLFEVLRP

-351 TFDASTRFIDPHIEV
+351 TFPSSTRFVDPHIKV
-366 SAAYNTPPLLDPAAA
+366 SAAYNTPPLLEPAAA
-381 TYTSVYTFEPTG
+381 TYTNVYTFEPTG
-393 FLLNQYD
+393 SLLTLND

-405 LPVPVYYPVISGFTP
+405 LPVPIYYPVLADFTP
-420 YSIAKPDQTIYG
+420 YSIDKKDQTIYG
-432 NLVLQQIQ
+432 NLALQQIQ
-440 ILAPGT
+440 FLVPGD
-446 YLKGQVCYWDPSSPN
+446 YLQGQVCYWDPAVG
-461 GDGELH
+461 GDGQLH
-467 VILENLTIGSA
+467 VINENLTVGSQIDV
-478 TEVANLITQGKISG
+478 TILITQGKISG
-492 LKNYSPY
+492 AKAYSPWV
-499 SSATVGTNYIATV
+499 VGNSYQE
-512 GTTYN
+512 TTGGGVYD
-517 PEIIQYDYYLP
+517 PEIIQYDYSADEFIP
-528 IANNV
+528 DPTSIIPQN
-533 DANGQFVPPGTVAL
+533 QRPGT
-547 SKRPGSFVWVVNKNF
+547 FIWVVSQNF
-562 TLEASTND
+562 TLQPATNN
-570 ITGATAQSLLG
+570 ITGAQAAFQLG
-581 APITPKTLEAGTSYS
+581 APVTPLLLEEGASYA

-604 QIGSGPNPLA
+604 QIGSGPNPVA

-631 AYVQQAFTYDPDGQT
+631 AYVQQAFTYDPDGRT
-646 TSTYFDELVEQDI
+646 VSVYFDELVEQDI
-659 VKEIVVQ
+659 VKEIVVTRAQ
-666 NADGGLPIYK
+666 PEYDPVLAVVVEKLPIYK
-676 YKPRFPAGTYLEYRY
+676 YKPRFPAGTYLEYRG
-691 DREETICVAVDNE
+691 DSSAVAE
-704 CVPLKVPYVDYFV
+704 YYI
-717 AAKYFTPGSTNP
+717 AAKYFTPTSTNA
-729 QELIN
+729 QDLVN
-734 QGLIFPLYTDTPQA
+734 QGLVFPLYIDSVQYASFVRA
-748 IAFFDALSATNRTL
+748 IEDPNGTVKR
-762 KPTTRMF
+762 PTRMF

-799 FYIYLENGIFVETA
+799 FYIYLENGVFVETA
-813 RYVPS
+813 RYLPA
-818 QFENIDYV
+818 QFDTVDYV
-826 PYFNP
+826 PYFDP
-831 AYVEYSEDTV
+831 AYVTYSEDTV
-841 ISEDGRNLY
+841 LSIDGRNLY
-850 RTMLAFTPD
+850 RTMLAFTPAD
-859 ATVVNWTNTTVA
+859 TVVNWTNTTVV
-871 NTARNEEYEGNLL
+871 NTARNEEYAGNLL
-884 RYVDK
+884 RYVDQ
-889 YSCEESILSQL
+889 YTCEEAILSQL

-926 SQEQVVFVWENTST
+926 SQEQVKFVWENTST

-947 SWYSGTPYP
+947 SWSSGTSYP
-956 YSPPNYSEGTLKL
+956 YSPPSYGEGTLKL

>member
-1 MARYAPLPSVSID
+1 MPRYSPLPSVSID

-69 SILIE
+69 SILVE

-84 RLGTPA
+84 RVGTPA

-96 TVPPSNTVTTIPA
+96 TVPPSDTVTTIPA
-109 GTAFTTNANLTGG
+109 GTAFTTDANLTGG
-122 ESFTFITDAE
+122 ESFTFVTDAE
-132 VSIPAGES
+132 ASLAPGES
-140 VAYTTVASQYVGAV
+140 TVYVTVASQYVGAI

-161 ITGTSAINVNGL
+161 ITGTSAINVDGL

-214 FFTDFYGI
+214 FFTDFYGV

-233 NQGTYNYVTDYLKP
+233 NQGTYNYVSDYLTP

-252 FFVLGPDGVELNK
+252 FFVLGPDGTELNK
-265 SQLER
+265 GQLER

-294 VQYNLTVEV
+294 VQYDLTVEI
-303 DANGTFGGSLKDSSL
+303 DANGAFGGNLKDSSL

-330 GNVFPSTVDPT
+330 GNVFPATIDPT

-351 TFDASTRFIDPHIEV
+351 TFPASTRFTDPHIKV
-366 SAAYNTPPLLDPAAA
+366 SAAYNTPPLLDQSAA
-381 TYTSVYTFEPTG
+381 TYTNVYTFEPTRS
-393 FLLNQYD
+393 LLTLND

-405 LPVPVYYPVISGFTP
+405 LPIPIYYPVLSDFTP
-420 YSIAKPDQTIYG
+420 YSTTKKDQTIYG
-432 NLVLQQIQ
+432 NLALQQIQ
-440 ILAPGT
+440 FLVPGD
-446 YLKGQVCYWDPSSPN
+446 YIQGQVCYWDPSSG

-467 VILENLTIGSA
+467 VINENLTVGSQVD
-478 TEVANLITQGKISG
+478 VAALIARDKISG
-492 LKNYSPY
+492 AKTYS
-499 SSATVGTNYIATV
+499 AWVVGNTYQE
-512 GTTYN
+512 TTSGGIYD
-517 PEIIQYDYYLP
+517 PEIVQYDYEADEFIPDPNSL
-528 IANNV
+528 ISQ
-533 DANGQFVPPGTVAL
+533 D
-547 SKRPGSFVWVVNKNF
+547 KRPGTFIWVVSQNF
-562 TLEASTND
+562 TLQPGTND
-570 ITGATAQSLLG
+570 ITGGQAAFKLG
-581 APITPKTLEAGTSYS
+581 APVTPRILEPGVSYS

-604 QIGSGPNPLA
+604 QIGSGPNPVV

-622 VRLGVVNKY
+622 TRLGVVNKY
-631 AYVQQAFTYDPDGQT
+631 AYVEQAFTYDPDGQT
-646 TSTYFDELVEQDI
+646 VSVYFDELAEQSI

-676 YKPRFPAGTYLEYRY
+676 YKPRFPAGTYLEYREDASAAPEY
-691 DREETICVAVDNE
+691 YI
-704 CVPLKVPYVDYFV
+704 
-717 AAKYFTPGSTNP
+717 AAKYFTPTSTSA
-729 QELIN
+729 QDLVD
-734 QGLIFPLYTDTPQA
+734 QGLVFPLYIDSVQYA
-748 IAFFDALSATNRTL
+748 SLVEDLSGSAGTVK
-762 KPTTRMF
+762 KPTRMF

-813 RYVPS
+813 RYQPL
-818 QFENIDYV
+818 QFDTIDYV
-826 PYFNP
+826 PYFDP
-831 AYVEYSEDTV
+831 AYVTYSEDTV
-841 ISEDGRNLY
+841 VAADGRNLY
-850 RTMLAFTPD
+850 RTMLAFTPSD
-859 ATVVNWTNTTVA
+859 TVVNWTNTTVV
-871 NTARNEEYEGNLL
+871 NTARNEEFLGNLL
-884 RYVDK
+884 RYVDQ
-889 YSCEESILSQL
+889 YVCEEAILSQL

-906 IKLGIA
+906 IKLGVA
-912 QITLIP
+912 QITIVP

-926 SQEQVVFVWENTST
+926 SQEQTKFVWENTST

-947 SWYSGTPYP
+947 SWSSGTAYP
-956 YSPPNYSEGTLKL
+956 YSPPDYGTGTLKL